1 MNAPPFLRPRPPRA
15 PVPRVL
21 PLLLA
26 CVMGAVAPAGV
37 LAQTLEWR
45 SFPEAVAA
53 ARKSGKAILVD
64 VYAPWCGW
72 CRKMQTEVYTL
83 PELRKYLHEHFET
96 ARLNLEEYSDTVTFK
111 GYTLTSAE
119 LAMGLGASSTPTTV
133 FLEPDGAYITR
144 LPGFHEGD
152 VFMRV
157 LRFIG
162 TGAYRRLTYEEF
174 LAKEHDP

>member
-1 MNAPPFLRPRPPRA
+1 MNALPSHRPRPARA
-15 PVPRVL
+15 RVPRVL
-21 PLLLA
+21 PFLLA
-26 CVMGAVAPAGV
+26 CVMCTAVSPGARAQAP
-37 LAQTLEWR
+37 EWR
-45 SFPEAVAA
+45 SFQEAVAA
-53 ARKSGKAILVD
+53 AQKSGKAILVD

-83 PELRKYLHEHFET
+83 PELREYLHEHFEI

-162 TGAYRRLTYEEF
+162 TGAYRRLTYEEY
-174 LAKEHDP
+174 LAQERDP

>member
-1 MNAPPFLRPRPPRA
+1 MNALPSHRPIPA
-15 PVPRVL
+15 RVL

-26 CVMGAVAPAGV
+26 CLMGTVAPTNV

-83 PELRKYLHEHFET
+83 PELRDYLHEHFEI
-96 ARLNLEEYSDTVTFK
+96 ARLNLEEYGDTVTFK

-152 VFMRV
+152 VFLQV

-162 TGAYRRLTYEEF
+162 TGAYHRLTYEEF
-174 LAKEHDP
+174 LAKERDP

>member
-1 MNAPPFLRPRPPRA
+1 MNALPSLRPRPARA
-15 PVPRVL
+15 PIFRVL

-26 CVMGAVAPAGV
+26 CVAYAGTPPDAHAQAPA
-37 LAQTLEWR
+37 WR

-53 ARKSGKAILVD
+53 ARNSGKAILVD

-83 PELRKYLHEHFET
+83 PELREYLHEHFEI
-96 ARLNLEEYSDTVTFK
+96 ARLNLEEYGDTLTFK

-174 LAKEHDP
+174 LAKERDP